1 MLAHT
6 FYGAG
11 GSGGFFPFVSF
22 GVRKNELAA
31 PTRPVR
37 AVCADADPSTTASQM
52 MAETASTAK
61 ILATISVRVMSCM
74 SGTGLSPWRVPKKCK
89 SPALL
94 FGRRLGINRRRWWG
108 YGPVYGLRRLGY
120 QFGEEFGFTRGHWSS
135 FPSGVGHQEPPV
147 CRPDSCPIR
156 LAGDQSVAPY
166 SLD

>member
-22 GVRKNELAA
+22 GVRKKDDAA

-37 AVCADADPSTTASQM
+37 AVWADADPSTTASQM
-52 MAETASTAK
+52 MAETASTAS
-61 ILATISVRVMSCM
+61 IEATISVRVMSCM

-89 SPALL
+89 TTRLL

-108 YGPVYGLRRLGY
+108 YGPVNGLRGLGY
-120 QFGEEFGFTRGHWSS
+120 QFG
-135 FPSGVGHQEPPV
+135 
-147 CRPDSCPIR
+147 
-156 LAGDQSVAPY
+156 
-166 SLD
+166 